1 VLPVTKFDRALFD
14 RVARTRTP
22 WLDRF
27 MPALSKS
34 ANYSRLWL
42 VIAAMLALTGGRRA
56 QRAVLRGLGSIALTS
71 PVVNVGIKRLIRR
84 PRPSLRRVPVARRL
98 RTQPATTSF
107 PSGHAAS
114 AAAFAVGAASEM
126 PRAAVPLGVLAGT
139 VAYSRVYVGVHYPL
153 DVLTGAAMGAG
164 VALLARHRWPAVPTM
179 ALSVY
184 AERIADRLDI
194 SMELNGDTARLSLR
208 GELDLAS
215 DRRLAEMLKQV
226 ADDDVRNVVIDLRGV
241 TLIDSTGMRWLITAD
256 ALSQEEGFRLW
267 IVRAPGAVEN
277 ALHASGMSARLPIVD
292 QPPDLGD

>member
-1 VLPVTKFDRALFD
+1 
-14 RVARTRTP
+14 
-22 WLDRF
+22 

-42 VIAAMLALTGGRRA
+42 VIAAMLALTGGRRG
-56 QRAVLRGLGSIALTS
+56 QRAALRGLGSIALTS

-126 PRAAVPLGVLAGT
+126 PRGAVPLGVLAGT

-164 VALLARHRWPAVPTM
+164 VALLARHQWPVLPGEVENLPVPTVVVPTM

-226 ADDDVRNVVIDLRGV
+226 AADDVRNVVIDLRGV

>member
-1 VLPVTKFDRALFD
+1 VATFDHALFD

-27 MPALSKS
+27 MPALSLS
-34 ANYSRLWL
+34 ANYSRLW
-42 VIAAMLALTGGRRA
+42 VAIAAVLALTGGRRGR
-56 QRAVLRGLGSIALTS
+56 RAALRGLGSIALTS

-84 PRPSLRRVPVARRL
+84 PRPSLRRVPLARRL

-164 VALLARHRWPAVPTM
+164 VALLTRLQWPVARAM
-179 ALSVY
+179 ALSEY

-226 ADDDVRNVVIDLRGV
+226 AAGDTKNVVIDLRGV

-277 ALHASGMSARLPIVD
+277 ALHATGMSARLPIVD